1 MHTIKK
7 IALTFPLLL
16 TLSGCVIAIDADK
29 RSEWDTQH
37 SQLEAREQNNRQH
50 IQSLQLGI
58 SFADITE
65 KMGIADFNELSIK
78 GSEQYQILYYRTQRK
93 QQDGIT
99 TKDECTPLIFKDNS
113 LIGWGQDY
121 LKSMQLP

>member
-16 TLSGCVIAIDADK
+16 TLTGCVIAIDADK

-37 SQLEAREQNNRQH
+37 SQWEAREQNNRQH

-58 SFADITE
+58 SFSDITE
-65 KMGIADFNELSIK
+65 KMGIADFNELSLK

>member
-16 TLSGCVIAIDADK
+16 TLSGCVIAIDPDN

-37 SQLEAREQNNRQH
+37 SQWEAREKNNRQH
-50 IQSLQLGI
+50 IQSLQVGI

-65 KMGIADFNELSIK
+65 KMGIADFNELSLK

-93 QQDGIT
+93 QPDGIT
-99 TKDECTPLIFKDNS
+99 TKDECTPLIFKENS

-121 LKSMQLP
+121 LKSMQQP